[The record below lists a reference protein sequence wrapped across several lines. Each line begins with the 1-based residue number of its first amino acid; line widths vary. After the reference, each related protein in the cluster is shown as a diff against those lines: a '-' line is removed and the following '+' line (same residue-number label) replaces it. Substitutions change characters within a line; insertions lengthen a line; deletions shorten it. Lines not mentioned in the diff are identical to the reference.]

1 MSDAYCNVLSG
12 KLFELSPGEAFRGCC
27 DLGFKVLLRLVWIE
41 ADCRNYLTCGDF
53 FGVTFVSMFITFKC
67 LSLI

>member
-27 DLGFKVLLRLVWIE
+27 DLGFKVLLRLGWIE

-53 FGVTFVSMFITFKC
+53 LELLLFLC
-67 LSLI
+67 LSLSNVYL